1 MRSWFR
7 GLLGIG
13 IALVPSIV
21 QSQVLVNGSFASA
34 AIDFSGDVDSFTF
47 NASIGDSIVLHK
59 VGGLNAGELWD
70 TRLELYD
77 PSDVLVLQPTPARII
92 TFVEYRALSSGEYTV
107 LASDGSSAGTWT
119 GTYQIHLSKVPGA
132 FTVPDFDHGGP
143 LVNGGS
149 TTGLIFPGDIDM
161 WEFGAAL
168 DSEISLQIEDVG
180 GSALTPR
187 VRLYDPHG
195 MQVLDDQIV
204 QDDEVLSL
212 NHTAV
217 IPGRYV
223 VIISDGG
230 TQPANQ
236 GEYELTYSSTG
247 HLPAYFV
254 QENVPIHWAYSILL
268 VFTFLGITR
277 GVRRQ
282 R

>member
-119 GTYQIHLSKVPGA
+119 GTYQIMNS
-132 FTVPDFDHGGP
+132 FYP
-143 LVNGGS
+143 LK
-149 TTGLIFPGDIDM
+149 
-161 WEFGAAL
+161 
-168 DSEISLQIEDVG
+168 
-180 GSALTPR
+180 
-187 VRLYDPHG
+187 
-195 MQVLDDQIV
+195 IV
-204 QDDEVLSL
+204 CL
-212 NHTAV
+212 
-217 IPGRYV
+217 
-223 VIISDGG
+223 
-230 TQPANQ
+230 
-236 GEYELTYSSTG
+236 
-247 HLPAYFV
+247 
-254 QENVPIHWAYSILL
+254 
-268 VFTFLGITR
+268 
-277 GVRRQ
+277 
-282 R
+282 